1 MWLITPQDEVRV
13 TKNPRQVLHKLGISA
28 RVPFFNVGNL
38 LCCNNNLVCL
48 DVTRYVPVQF
58 SVNFTY
64 KIKIHVRIPA
74 ILVAWFHYTIG
85 SSYAQPFCLCC
96 HPLVSSERPM
106 QTANGFQLYFCA
118 LSVRTA
124 SGLRCPVFAA
134 RAKAACKKQTAA
146 PFGCRCPNLLRR
158 TPPACKFGRRP
169 QLRLGCFCRRQ
180 RLDCVVLRL
189 FLPQAA
195 PQLRSQPNS
204 QSHRLNPP
212 DETLPDELSIREAPV

>member
-74 ILVAWFHYTIG
+74 ILVEWFHYTIG
-85 SSYAQPFCLCC
+85 SSYAQPFYLRCR
-96 HPLVSSERPM
+96 PLVSSERPM
-106 QTANGFQLYFCA
+106 QTTNGFQLCFCA

-124 SGLRCPVFAA
+124 SGLRFPVFAA

-146 PFGCRCPNLLRR
+146 PALLR
-158 TPPACKFGRRP
+158 
-169 QLRLGCFCRRQ
+169 LL
-180 RLDCVVLRL
+180 
-189 FLPQAA
+189 LPQAA

-212 DETLPDELSIREAPV
+212 DETLPSELSIREAPV